1 MKQRIISTV
10 LCLLLT
16 FSLSACTVRAYKMQ
30 RERLDQDLTGNRG
43 YLSGSVTE
51 VSQDRKTHRTTQVV
65 EVEFAPFSFWKKKA
79 KKSEKPLY
87 APARENEII
96 IQGNRGYIQGG
107 PSQKAPDLEAESISL
122 TIEKYTV
129 KKGDT
134 LQKISKKYFGTTKK
148 WLSIYQVNRDALK
161 GPDSIYPGQVI
172 NIPLEAL
179 KEPQENLK

>member
-1 MKQRIISTV
+1 MKQKIISTG
-10 LCLLLT
+10 LCLLLI
-16 FSLSACTVRAYKMQ
+16 FSLSACTVRAYKMK
-30 RERLDQDLTGNRG
+30 RERVDQELAGNRG
-43 YLSGSVTE
+43 YLSGSVTQE
-51 VSQDRKTHRTTQVV
+51 PQDRKTHRTTQVV

-79 KKSEKPLY
+79 KK
-87 APARENEII
+87 PAEPEYVPSREDEII

-107 PSQKAPDLEAESISL
+107 SSQKAPDLETEPVSV

-161 GPDSIYPGQVI
+161 SPDSIYPGQVI
-172 NIPLEAL
+172 NIPVEAL